1 MSEQIKNVGLYS
13 GTLSDNVKFPIGNT
27 GEDTAFTLNMGQIK
41 TYMENNI
48 QLNYSQILNAPA
60 IGSGT
65 VLVYQNGQLAG
76 KFNLNQSEDCTISLN
91 GGGGGGTGQWGDI
104 TGDIYQ
110 QRDLI
115 ELMDDKLNGLATV
128 ARTGSYSDL
137 LNKPTI
143 SNATVRLFQGGLQK
157 GNFSL
162 NQTGGLDIQL
172 DGRQYTETVSGNT
185 PHFDV
190 KGDTIYTCTGT
201 LTSLTLDSVENTQ
214 FEADIYFTTGSSCT
228 LNYPNT
234 IDGVVGTTTLK
245 ANTRYIIAIKDNRMV
260 ISYDGF
266 DPSQFLTTVTN
277 NNPTLA
283 YGQAATVGSVNGT
296 SLTLTMPSAPT
307 VNVTDGDPTLS
318 WSTQSTVATIG
329 GTAIHVTM
337 PSQPTFTQTQANW
350 NESDTGSAAYIQ
362 NKPTIPVLPSYS
374 TETWT
379 FTLSDNSTITRTVY
393 IVPSV

>member
-1 MSEQIKNVGLYS
+1 MSEQIKNVGLYQQ
-13 GTLSDNVKFPIGNT
+13 TLNSNIKFPIGNT

-137 LNKPTI
+137 TNKPTI
-143 SNATVRLFQGGLQK
+143 GNGSIVLRQGGLQK
-157 GNFSL
+157 GNFTM
-162 NQTGGLDIQL
+162 NQTGNLDINL
-172 DGRQYTETVSGNT
+172 EGIQYNEAITGNT

-190 KGDTIYTCTGT
+190 KGNTIYKCSGT
-201 LTSLTLDSVENTQ
+201 LTSLTLDSVENSQ
-214 FEADIYFTTGSSCT
+214 FETDIYFTTGTNCT
-228 LNYPNT
+228 LHFPVYLED
-234 IDGVVGTTTLK
+234 IVGATTLK
-245 ANTRYIIAIKDNRMV
+245 DNTRYIIAIKDNKMV
-260 ISYDGF
+260 IGFDGF
-266 DPSQFLTTVTN
+266 DPNDYATTVVN

-283 YGQAATVGSVNGT
+283 YGQAATIGSVNGT
-296 SLTLTMPSAPT
+296 SLTLTMPAAPI
-307 VNVTDGDPTLS
+307 V
-318 WSTQSTVATIG
+318 
-329 GTAIHVTM
+329 
-337 PSQPTFTQTQANW
+337 PSMT
-350 NESDTGSAAYIQ
+350 
-362 NKPTIPVLPSYS
+362 

-379 FTLSDNSTITRTVY
+379 FTLSDNTTITRTVY
-393 IVPSV
+393 IQPAS

>member
-1 MSEQIKNVGLYS
+1 MSEKIANVGLYQQ
-13 GTLSDNVKFPIGNT
+13 TLNSNIKFPIGNT
-27 GEDTAFTLNMGQIK
+27 GEDTAFTINMGQIK

-91 GGGGGGTGQWGDI
+91 GGGGGGGTGQWGDI

-115 ELMDDKLNGLATV
+115 VLMDDKLNGLATV

-137 LNKPTI
+137 TNKPTI
-143 SNATVRLFQGGLQK
+143 GNGSIVLRQGGVQK
-157 GNFSL
+157 GNFTM
-162 NQTGGLDIQL
+162 NQTGNLDINL
-172 DGRQYTETVSGNT
+172 EGIQYNETITGNT

-190 KGDTIYTCTGT
+190 KGNTIYKCSGT
-201 LTSLTLDSVENTQ
+201 LTSLTFDSVENSQ

-234 IDGVVGTTTLK
+234 IDGVVGTTTLLGNK
-245 ANTRYIIAIKDNRMV
+245 RYIIAIKDNRMV

-266 DPSQFLTTVTN
+266 DPSQFTTTVVN

-283 YGQAATVGSVNGT
+283 FGQAATIGSVNGT
-296 SLTLTMPSAPT
+296 SLTLTMPSNP
-307 VNVTDGDPTLS
+307 V
-318 WSTQSTVATIG
+318 
-329 GTAIHVTM
+329 
-337 PSQPTFTQTQANW
+337 PSMT
-350 NESDTGSAAYIQ
+350 
-362 NKPTIPVLPSYS
+362 

-379 FTLSDNSTITRTVY
+379 FVTGDNQTITRTVY
-393 IVPSV
+393 IQPAS